1 MDAAETLFPLFLAW
15 PPSLRTGE
23 SVLATVQ
30 DERIVAINP
39 LPVGDQ
45 PPLSFSRPTT
55 DADLP
60 VAMAARGS
68 TGIVEGVDY
77 RGAPVLAAV
86 GKVPG
91 TPWYLVAKQDL
102 AVIDRP
108 IADRRLAT
116 LAWVAGIILLA
127 GVVLLLYWRGR
138 ETRTL
143 RDLVDLERER
153 SRAEEQYAALMRE
166 AKEIVVVNRPGG
178 AIVEANDWALQA
190 YGYSRDE
197 FIGQNVSLF
206 IVSQSRVSQEEAA
219 RGLADGGG
227 HYTFEDVH
235 RRRDGVEFPVEVGLS
250 TITVDG
256 EDLVLAVIRD
266 VGERAAAEAALRDS
280 ETRYR
285 TLFENALSGFALF
298 EVVHGEDGEPVDF
311 IALTAN
317 PAFEVET
324 GLSPEAVVGRLLS
337 ETVPGF
343 PDADIFVRA
352 ARVAS
357 TRRRRA
363 RRDVRPCAGALPRH
377 PVRLPAPGAGR
388 RGRGRRDRGETRRAR
403 TGGESCLPG
412 AGARGHAGRDLHLRH
427 RPAAQHLQQPQHG
440 DPAGVLAGG
449 GPRDGL

>member
-1 MDAAETLFPLFLAW
+1 MVVVHVDAGETLFPMFLDW

-23 SVLATVQ
+23 SVLATVE
-30 DERIVAINP
+30 DGRIVSVNP
-39 LPVGDQ
+39 LPVGDM

-60 VAMAARGS
+60 LAKAARGR

-86 GKVPG
+86 GKVQG

-102 AVIDRP
+102 AVIDQP
-108 IADRRLAT
+108 IADRGWAT
-116 LAWVAGIILLA
+116 VAWVAGIILLA

-143 RDLVDLERER
+143 RALVDLERER

-178 AIVEANDWALQA
+178 TIVEANDWALQA
-190 YGYSRDE
+190 YGYSREE
-197 FIGQNVSLF
+197 FIGQDIGS
-206 IVSQSRVSQEEAA
+206 SWRRTMSSPRRSRA
-219 RGLADGGG
+219 RRLREGGG
-227 HYTFEDVH
+227 HSTFEHVH

-256 EDLVLAVIRD
+256 EELVLAVIRD

-298 EVVHGEDGEPVDF
+298 DVVHG
-311 IALTAN
+311 
-317 PAFEVET
+317 
-324 GLSPEAVVGRLLS
+324 
-337 ETVPGF
+337 
-343 PDADIFVRA
+343 
-352 ARVAS
+352 
-357 TRRRRA
+357 
-363 RRDVRPCAGALPRH
+363 
-377 PVRLPAPGAGR
+377 
-388 RGRGRRDRGETRRAR
+388 
-403 TGGESCLPG
+403 
-412 AGARGHAGRDLHLRH
+412 
-427 RPAAQHLQQPQHG
+427 
-440 DPAGVLAGG
+440 
-449 GPRDGL
+449 